1 MFISEKEIEIRYA
14 ETDQMGVVYH
24 ANYVIWLEIGRTQL
38 IRDLGFSITAFEEAG
53 YVSPVMNVN
62 ISYKASLRYGKPAKV
77 KTWVKSQ
84 DKLRTVYGYEVLHE
98 DGTVAAT
105 ATTEHI
111 IVKKENFRPVP
122 FKRVDEVWYNKYLEI
137 AEVQPS
143 V

>member
-1 MFISEKEIEIRYA
+1 MYISEKEIEIRYA

-38 IRDLGFSITAFEEAG
+38 IKDLGFSVTELEDAG

-62 ISYKASLRYGKPAKV
+62 ISYKAALRYGKPAKIR
-77 KTWVKSQ
+77 TWVKTQ
-84 DKLRTVYGYEVLHE
+84 DRLRTVYGYEILHE

-111 IVKKENFRPVP
+111 VVKKDSFRPISMM
-122 FKRVDEVWYNKYLEI
+122 KIDKAWYERYLEI
-137 AEVQPS
+137 AEEKPE
-143 V
+143 

>member
-1 MFISEKEIEIRYA
+1 MFTSIKEIEIRYA

-24 ANYVIWLEIGRTQL
+24 ANYVVWLELGRSQL
-38 IRDLGFSITAFEEAG
+38 ITDLGYSFIEVEEKG

-62 ISYKASLRYGKPAKV
+62 INYKAALRYGEPAFV

-84 DKLRTVYGYEVLHE
+84 DKLRTVYAYEVLHE

-111 IVKKENFRPVP
+111 IVKKENFRPVS
-122 FKRVDEVWYNKYLEI
+122 FKKINEEWFNKYIEI
-137 AEVQPS
+137 AEQQA
-143 V
+143 

>member
-1 MFISEKEIEIRYA
+1 MFTSTKEIEIRYA

-24 ANYVIWLEIGRTQL
+24 ANYVVWLELGRSQL
-38 IRDLGFSITAFEEAG
+38 IKDLGYSFLEIEEKG

-62 ISYKASLRYGKPAKV
+62 ISYKAALRYGKPAFV

-84 DKLRTVYGYEVLHE
+84 DKLRTVYGYEILHE

-111 IVKKENFRPVP
+111 IVKKENFRPVS
-122 FKRVDEVWYNKYLEI
+122 FKKINEDWFNKYVEI
-137 AEVQPS
+137 AEMKP
-143 V
+143 

>member
-1 MFISEKEIEIRYA
+1 MFTSTKEIEIRYA

-24 ANYVIWLEIGRTQL
+24 ANYIIWLELGRTQL
-38 IRDLGFSITAFEEAG
+38 IKDLGFSFTEIESKG

-62 ISYKASLRYGKPAKV
+62 ISYKAALRYGEAAYV

-84 DKLRTVYGYEVLHE
+84 DKLRTVYSYEITHA

-111 IVKKENFRPVP
+111 IVKKENFRPVA
-122 FKRVDEVWYNKYLEI
+122 FKKVDEAWYEKYLEI
-137 AEVQPS
+137 AQLK
-143 V
+143 